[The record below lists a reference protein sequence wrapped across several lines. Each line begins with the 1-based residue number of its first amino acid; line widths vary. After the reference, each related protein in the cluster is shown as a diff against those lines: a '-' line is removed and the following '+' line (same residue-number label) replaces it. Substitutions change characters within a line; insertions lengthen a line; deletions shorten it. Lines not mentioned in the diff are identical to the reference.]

1 MSKLKPTWILCSV
14 KSVSSMKICNCILQ
28 LSKARLGRSHSSEQT
43 SNTVDAVVARPS
55 RHSCCSSNCC
65 SHFLGLIGC
74 VHTHTQT
81 WGRGVMAWTG
91 FRTAT
96 QVSGVLNSL
105 VVSIQEFKPYGKVYD
120 SLTFP
125 RFSLTTGMCPWYEL
139 TATLRQKVASKM
151 NFTEFPYI

>member
-1 MSKLKPTWILCSV
+1 MSKLKPTRILCSA

-74 VHTHTQT
+74 VHTHTNVGSWGHGVNRFQDSNSSERCSKFSCGFHTRIQT
-81 WGRGVMAWTG
+81 LRQSLRFAYVS
-91 FRTAT
+91 
-96 QVSGVLNSL
+96 QVFAYDRYVSMSL
-105 VVSIQEFKPYGKVYD
+105 RRPYGKR
-120 SLTFP
+120 LQA
-125 RFSLTTGMCPWYEL
+125 R
-139 TATLRQKVASKM
+139 
-151 NFTEFPYI
+151 